1 MVWSRCSPLD
11 HILSTQHLR
20 IPHLS
25 GSEPLP
31 APARAFPSL
40 RKAIGL
46 SLYAGEYTSAN
57 TVKKVPTF
65 LHSDVH
71 CEVCTHNT

>member
-46 SLYAGEYTSAN
+46 SLYAGEYTSAY
-57 TVKKVPTF
+57 KKRSKYGMAVEEEKVAGP
-65 LHSDVH
+65 LR
-71 CEVCTHNT
+71 C

>member
-11 HILSTQHLR
+11 HILSTQHLK
-20 IPHLS
+20 IPQLS
-25 GSEPLP
+25 GSEPLL

-46 SLYAGEYTSAN
+46 SLYAGEYTSAY
-57 TVKKVPTF
+57 KKPSKYGMVVEEEKVAGP
-65 LHSDVH
+65 LR
-71 CEVCTHNT
+71 C